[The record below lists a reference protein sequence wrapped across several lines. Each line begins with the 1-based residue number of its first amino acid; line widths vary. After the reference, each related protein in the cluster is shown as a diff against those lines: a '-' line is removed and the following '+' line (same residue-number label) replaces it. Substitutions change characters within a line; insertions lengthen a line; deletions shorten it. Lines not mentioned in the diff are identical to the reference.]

1 MIKNLPIVRLMLVA
15 VFFCASLTTA
25 LAQDVNVQR
34 NEKDNSVS
42 TIVFTEGSA
51 LSIDAAAKKLP
62 SYYELDD
69 SSEFKQAFVQQPSEG
84 VEVARYNQWYLGIP
98 VEHGSVTMMS
108 KDGRVT
114 FMNGDV
120 YKPVTA
126 PSTIPVLSEQQA
138 LTKAMS
144 AVGASEYAWEQVQD
158 KTNKIVSLIGDN
170 AKPEGT
176 LVWVQDYNYVDE
188 LSRERKLAY
197 KFDIYATKPLSRNY
211 VYVDAQDGTVLL
223 KDAII
228 KHVGAT
234 GTAVY
239 SGNVAFETSLLSPNN
254 YSLEDQG
261 RNVYTYDMQSSTN
274 PSNAVDFI
282 NSNTTWAKSYAIDAH
297 WGTSLVFD
305 YWKNEH
311 NRISYDGAGSN
322 LISLLNYDNNFNNA
336 FWSGTVMVYGSG
348 TGMFN
353 GGFEPLMALDVCGHE
368 LGHGI
373 CEYTS
378 GLVYALE
385 SGAMNEGFSDIWG
398 AVIENY
404 SGKSKQTWTIG
415 EELRVGALRS
425 MSNPN
430 LFGDPDCYG
439 GLNWVN
445 VLGCSP
451 HSGNDQCGVHTN
463 SGVLNY
469 WFYLLTEGGKGTN
482 DMSNDFEVS
491 GIGIE
496 KAAKIAY
503 QTELVLTSTA
513 TYANCRTASINVATS
528 LYGSCSREVEAV
540 TRAWHAVGVG
550 AAFSPCT
557 PQIGFGI
564 SETVV
569 NKISTGTSC
578 PSDKTID
585 IPVRVIGGGPVGGN
599 ATVTVT
605 GTGTAINGAD
615 YLVVNNPLTFN
626 SGSTATQNLQVQIF
640 DNADINSDKTLKLH
654 IAVTPNGSN
663 ANVSYT
669 YDTCVVTIRGF
680 KEQPGDGNDIVR
692 RIHKADLKSKA
703 VTPFFSRNRNARTQ
717 FIITAE
723 ELRAAGVNP
732 NQPIKGISFNVTEK
746 NSTQPFSN
754 FNLKVEQT
762 AIADLTSAN
771 PIVNTTYY
779 SGSYT
784 TKLGLNI
791 VPFSTDLTWNGTS
804 NLAIE
809 TCFSN
814 ASFDSE
820 NDYIEAVG
828 TNVPITGFVSSNS
841 GGSGCG
847 LSFGFGFESNQK
859 PAVLLVQGTD
869 SVEVETT
876 INNSRDWD
884 VNDGQE
890 NYFYNDANG
899 KLIGAID
906 NADMKM
912 GCTKVGITA
921 QGNGIAALPAPY
933 NATSRTVKEFTVV
946 ATSNIASVGYDVTL
960 YFDQSELSGVN
971 LSDVRMV
978 ATTAASDSLML
989 STNTTLAV
997 PAQTMAGNRIG
1008 YTASFK
1014 GVSTRYFLVDKNFK
1028 LEEPDNISGLV
1039 ANSGA
1044 IRVDNN
1050 PFTDK
1055 IYVSYSFQ
1063 KDKIASIRMY
1073 DITGKTVYSSEKA
1086 LAGKGSR
1093 FSIDVNNSSLVPG
1106 TYILQ
1111 IVTDTDMLT
1120 QKMIK
1125 Q

>member
-62 SYYELDD
+62 SYYELDG

-98 VEHGSVTMMS
+98 VEHGSVTTMS

-126 PSTIPVLSEQQA
+126 PSTTPSLSEAQA
-138 LTKAMS
+138 LDKALD
-144 AVGASEYAWEQVQD
+144 AIGATEYAWEQASD
-158 KTNKIVSLIGDN
+158 EKNKVVSMIGDN

-176 LVWVQDYNYVDE
+176 LVWVQNYNYVDE
-188 LSRERKLAY
+188 LSRERRLAY
-197 KFDIYATKPLSRNY
+197 KFNIYATQPLSRNY
-211 VYVDAQDGTVLL
+211 VYVDAQDGTILL

-228 KHVGAT
+228 KHIAAS
-234 GTAVY
+234 GTSVY
-239 SGNVAFETSLLSPNN
+239 SGSVSFESYLLSPNN
-254 YSLEDQG
+254 YSLEDTG
-261 RNVYTYDMQSSTN
+261 RDVYTYNLQGST
-274 PSNAVDFI
+274 SFGSAVDFV
-282 NSNTTWAKSYAIDAH
+282 NSTTNWSKDYSIDAH

-311 NRISYDGAGSN
+311 NRISFDGAGGN
-322 LISLLNYDNNFNNA
+322 MISLLNYGNNYNNA
-336 FWSGTVMVYGSG
+336 FWTGSLMVYGSG

-353 GGFEPLMALDVCGHE
+353 SGFEPLMSLDVCSHE

-373 CEYTS
+373 CEYTA

-385 SGAMNEGFSDIWG
+385 SGAMNEGFSDIWA
-398 AVIENY
+398 AVLDNY
-404 SGKSKQTWTIG
+404 SGKSKQMWTIG
-415 EELRVGALRS
+415 EELSVAALRS
-425 MSNPN
+425 MSHPN
-430 LFGDPDCYG
+430 LFGHPDCYG

-451 HSGNDQCGVHTN
+451 HGGNDYCGVHTN

-482 DMSNDFEVS
+482 DLSNAFEVS
-491 GIGIE
+491 GIGVE
-496 KAAKIAY
+496 KAARIAY
-503 QTELVLTSTA
+503 QTELMLTSNA
-513 TYANCRTASINVATS
+513 TFASCRTASINVATS

-540 TRAWHAVGVG
+540 TRAWYAVGVG
-550 AAFSPCT
+550 AAFNPCT

-569 NKISTGTSC
+569 NKVSTGTNC
-578 PSDKTID
+578 PSAKTIN
-585 IPVRVIGGGPVGGN
+585 IPVRVVGGAPVGGN
-599 ATVTVT
+599 ASVTVT
-605 GTGTAINGAD
+605 GTGTAINGVD

-640 DNADINSDKTLKLH
+640 DNADINNDKTLKLH
-654 IAVTPNGSN
+654 ITVNPNGSN

-669 YDTCVVTIRGF
+669 YDTCLVTIRGF
-680 KEQPGDGNDIVR
+680 KEQPGNGQEIVR
-692 RIHKADLKSKA
+692 LISRTDLNSKA
-703 VTPFFSRNRNARTQ
+703 VTPFFGRNRYARTQ

-723 ELRAAGVNP
+723 ELRAAGVNA
-732 NQPIKGISFNVTEK
+732 NQPINGISFNVTEK
-746 NSTQPFSN
+746 NSTQAFSN

-762 AIADLTSAN
+762 SIADLSSAN

-779 SGSYT
+779 TGNYT
-784 TKLGLNI
+784 TKLGWNTI
-791 VPFSTDLTWNGTS
+791 PFSTPLNWNGTS

-814 ASFDSE
+814 ATPGSE
-820 NDYIEAVG
+820 NDYVQAVG
-828 TNVPITGFVSSNS
+828 TTAPITGFVSSNS

-847 LSFGFGFESNQK
+847 LTFGFGFESQHK
-859 PAVLLVQGTD
+859 PAIQIVQVAD
-869 SVEVETT
+869 VVEVETT
-876 INNSRDWD
+876 INTSREWD
-884 VNDGQE
+884 VNDAQE
-890 NYFYNDANG
+890 SYFYNNANG
-899 KLIGAID
+899 KVIAGID

-921 QGNGIAALPAPY
+921 QGNGIAALSSPY
-933 NATSRTVKEFTVV
+933 ATTNRTVKEFTIVPTTNTANV
-946 ATSNIASVGYDVTL
+946 SYDVTL
-960 YFDQSELSGVN
+960 YFDASELSGVN
-971 LSDVRMV
+971 FSDVRMV
-978 ATTAASDSLML
+978 ATNAASDSLML
-989 STNTTLAV
+989 STNTTLVV
-997 PAQTMAGNRIG
+997 PTQTTSGNRIG

-1028 LEEPDNISGLV
+1028 LEEPDNISGI
-1039 ANSGA
+1039 ASNSGA

-1063 KDKIASIRMY
+1063 KDKVASIRMY